1 MKLNMLLLAMLLAPA
16 VHAEPFIS
24 EYVEGSSNN
33 KALEIYNPADV
44 ALDLTG
50 YSIKVF
56 SNGAITAGKTVPLS
70 GTLAAKSTLVLT
82 DTGSAAALAAKSNMT
97 FGTSNFNGDD
107 AIALYKGAD
116 LIDVF
121 GQIGVDPGT
130 SWGSNNNFTHD
141 RTLVRKS
148 SVV

>member
-24 EYVEGSSNN
+24 EYVEGSSSN

-44 ALDLTG
+44 ALDLSG

-56 SNGAITAGKTVPLS
+56 SNGATTAGKTVALK

-82 DTGSAAALAAKSNMT
+82 DTGSVATLAAKSNMT

-107 AIALYKGAD
+107 AIALFKGTEI
-116 LIDVF
+116 IDVV
-121 GQIGVDPGT
+121 GQIGTDPGEQQT
-130 SWGSNNNFTHD
+130 KGPKT
-141 RTLVRKS
+141 TL
-148 SVV
+148 